1 MRKHTTPALQ
11 SINEQIDM
19 SRKIG
24 IPRDEI
30 LNDFMDLYR
39 ATNVFWEERERKIR
53 EIVLPL
59 QHNSNP
65 TFCKISKNTSK
76 NR

>member
-1 MRKHTTPALQ
+1 MVCFLAFFGETEKK

-39 ATNVFWEERERKIR
+39 ATNVF
-53 EIVLPL
+53 
-59 QHNSNP
+59 
-65 TFCKISKNTSK
+65 
-76 NR
+76 

>member
-1 MRKHTTPALQ
+1 MKFSGGIETQSGVFFSFFWRNRKK

-39 ATNVFWEERERKIR
+39 ATNVF
-53 EIVLPL
+53 
-59 QHNSNP
+59 
-65 TFCKISKNTSK
+65 
-76 NR
+76 

>member
-1 MRKHTTPALQ
+1 MNFGKLIFLKKREKPTVK

-30 LNDFMDLYR
+30 LNDFMDLSR
-39 ATNVFWEERERKIR
+39 ATNVF
-53 EIVLPL
+53 
-59 QHNSNP
+59 
-65 TFCKISKNTSK
+65 
-76 NR
+76 

>member
-1 MRKHTTPALQ
+1 MLKFGKIYFLKKKGKKPTVK

-30 LNDFMDLYR
+30 LNDFMDLSR
-39 ATNVFWEERERKIR
+39 ATNVF
-53 EIVLPL
+53 
-59 QHNSNP
+59 
-65 TFCKISKNTSK
+65 
-76 NR
+76 

>member
-1 MRKHTTPALQ
+1 MKFSGGIETQSGVFFSFFFGETEKK

-39 ATNVFWEERERKIR
+39 ATNVF
-53 EIVLPL
+53 
-59 QHNSNP
+59 
-65 TFCKISKNTSK
+65 
-76 NR
+76 